1 MPVEGFELTLENPM
15 LRPTAVILAL
25 SLPALVQAASLNDF
39 ELSKT
44 LERVAKESSIGTPR
58 AINEDIL
65 DQGYS
70 VDGNQL
76 VNHLSVRPEHAA
88 QMRGNPDSVRA
99 QLANSVC
106 RNPGYRQLLARGAV
120 LRYEFSEYKS
130 NRPVVSE
137 RFSSSDCGL

>member
-1 MPVEGFELTLENPM
+1 M

>member
-1 MPVEGFELTLENPM
+1 MI
-15 LRPTAVILAL
+15 AVILAL
-25 SLPALVQAASLNDF
+25 SLPVLTQAASLNNF

-44 LERVAKESSIGTPR
+44 LERVAKESSVGTPR

-70 VDGNQL
+70 VDGNEL

-106 RNPGYRQLLARGAV
+106 RNAGYRQLLARGAV

-130 NRPVVSE
+130 NRPVISE
-137 RFSSSDCGL
+137 RFSNSDCGQ

>member
-1 MPVEGFELTLENPM
+1 MPRLI
-15 LRPTAVILAL
+15 AVILAL
-25 SLPALVQAASLNDF
+25 SLPVLAQAASLNNF

-44 LERVAKESSIGTPR
+44 LERVAKESSVGTPR

-70 VDGNQL
+70 VDGNEL
-76 VNHLSVRPEHAA
+76 INHLSVRPEHAA

-106 RNPGYRQLLARGAV
+106 RNAGYRQLLARGAV

-137 RFSSSDCGL
+137 RFSNSDCGQ